1 MLQAVETLITQW
13 LDYLSEQGKSAYT
26 IIAYQR
32 GLRHF
37 IRWSEQTYEEPFDV
51 VATLPRD
58 LERWKTYQART
69 QKSAPATIN
78 QRLVAV
84 SRFFDWC
91 VETEIIAK
99 APTRSV
105 QAIRLEKHKP
115 RSISDIQL
123 NRLLRAVHKGGNWRD
138 MAMIEVLSGSG
149 IRVGELLALQVGDL
163 IDLDKRSAHLIV
175 RQGKNASYRIVPLTK
190 TVRQALTDYLA
201 QYRHGDDSNALLWL
215 GRKGTLTHSS
225 SVLRLLDKYCIQAKI
240 EKVTPHQLRHTFAT
254 RYLRKNPAD
263 LRGLAALLGHTDL
276 NTVMLYTEPS
286 LDDLTQRM
294 EALDEEGFGGKIGV
308 KKGQKRTDKI
318 EGTAARSGGQS
329 SPG

>member
-1 MLQAVETLITQW
+1 MPEVIETLIAQW
-13 LDYLSEQGKSAYT
+13 LDYLSEQGKSDYT
-26 IIAYQR
+26 IIAYRR

-37 IRWSEQTYEEPFDV
+37 VRWSEQAYEEDFDL

-58 LERWKTYQART
+58 IQRWKTYQTKT

-91 VETEIIAK
+91 VEIEVIPK
-99 APTRSV
+99 VPTRSV

-123 NRLLRAVHKGGNWRD
+123 NRLLRAVHKSGNERD
-138 MAMIEVLSGSG
+138 IALIEVLSGTG

-175 RQGKNASYRIVPLTK
+175 RQGKNKSYRTIPLTK
-190 TVRQALTDYLA
+190 TVRQALSDYLA
-201 QYRHGDDSNALLWL
+201 QQHHHADPDDLLWL
-215 GRKGTLTHSS
+215 RSKGALTYSS
-225 SVLRLLDKYCIQAKI
+225 SVLRLLDKYCIQSKI

-263 LRGLAALLGHTDL
+263 LRGLAALLGHSNL

-286 LDDLTQRM
+286 LDDLANRM
-294 EALDEEGFGGKIGV
+294 DLLDGG
-308 KKGQKRTDKI
+308 D
-318 EGTAARSGGQS
+318 S
-329 SPG
+329 